1 MQNHKYLV
9 EDCFVLTPRDVGKRP
24 DRLRRIGVNIL
35 ETRKD
40 INYWF
45 DDINEPTRLFISVD
59 GHEPQEFVWELVDLT
74 FGIREYFYCS
84 CGHRA
89 TKLYLPPNGTEFKCR
104 ECHKLKYE
112 LTLLNR
118 KSVAGG
124 AIYRINRLHK
134 LANDRAAMSRIF
146 YNGEYTKRF
155 NRFLGLC
162 DQAGLDSIVKGANDL
177 KELINWQT
185 S

>member
-1 MQNHKYLV
+1 MQNNKYLV
-9 EDCFVLTPRDVGKRP
+9 EDCFVLTPRDVGGSGCIRK
-24 DRLRRIGVNIL
+24 IGVNIL
-35 ETRKD
+35 EHRPD
-40 INYWF
+40 IKYWF
-45 DDINEPTRLFISVD
+45 DNMDDPTRLFISVD
-59 GHEPQEFVWELVDLT
+59 GHKPQEIAWELVELT

-89 TKLYLPPNGTEFKCR
+89 AKLYLSPNGVEFKCR

-134 LANDRAAMSRIF
+134 LANDRTAMSRIF
-146 YNGEYTKRF
+146 YNGGYTKRF
-155 NRFLGLC
+155 ERFLGMC
-162 DQAGLDSIVKGANDL
+162 DRAGLDSIVKGAKDL
-177 KELINWQT
+177 KELINWQA